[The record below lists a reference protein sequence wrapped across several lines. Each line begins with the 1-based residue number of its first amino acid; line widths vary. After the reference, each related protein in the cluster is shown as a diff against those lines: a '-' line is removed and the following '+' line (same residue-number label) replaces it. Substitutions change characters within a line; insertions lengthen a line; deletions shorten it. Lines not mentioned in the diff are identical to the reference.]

1 MISKLASNLNL
12 IVNLMDISESILRC
26 HNCFVEAGLLFNELF
41 SRVSSV
47 DTKSDRKSVYNGT
60 VPIFDELQEDQ
71 RHSIKNLSGL
81 IQESLNMLESTRH
94 HSNQAHESENL
105 SERIKHLEKL
115 LEERDSTSRRDQIK
129 ISTLQEFLV
138 QEIVGGDEARAK
150 VKAKDAELVALAEET
165 KKLRKAAAKQSQAA
179 ELRPNGGS
187 LHTDAKESKSS
198 SALSAPLSM
207 IDKFVRKSFGSRGF
221 FGLIVRYDDP
231 YFKVITHHHFIY
243 AILYLCCSL
252 L

>member
-1 MISKLASNLNL
+1 
-12 IVNLMDISESILRC
+12 MDISESILRC
-26 HNCFVEAGLLFNELF
+26 NNCFVEAGLLFNELF
-41 SRVSSV
+41 SRITSV
-47 DTKSDRKSVYNGT
+47 DTKSVDRKSVYNGI

-71 RHSIKNLSGL
+71 KHSIKNLSGL
-81 IQESLNMLESTRH
+81 IQESLNMLESMRH
-94 HSNQAHESENL
+94 HSTKGHESEDSL
-105 SERIKHLEKL
+105 LERVKHLEKL
-115 LEERDSTSRRDQIK
+115 LEERDSASRRDQIK

-165 KKLRKAAAKQSQAA
+165 KKLRKTAAKQSQVA

-187 LHTDAKESKSS
+187 SHTDVKEYKSS

-231 YFKVITHHHFIY
+231 YFKVII
-243 AILYLCCSL
+243 
-252 L
+252 

>member
-12 IVNLMDISESILRC
+12 IVNLMDRGESILRC

-47 DTKSDRKSVYNGT
+47 DTKSDRKSVYNGI
-60 VPIFDELQEDQ
+60 VPIFEELHEDQ

-81 IQESLNMLESTRH
+81 IQESLNMLESMRQH
-94 HSNQAHESENL
+94 NSQGHESEDL
-105 SERIKHLEKL
+105 SERVSHLEKL
-115 LEERDSTSRRDQIK
+115 LEERDSASRRDQIK

-165 KKLRKAAAKQSQAA
+165 KKLRKTAAKQSLTA
-179 ELRPNGGS
+179 ELRPNGAS
-187 LHTDAKESKSS
+187 SHTDAKESKSS
-198 SALSAPLSM
+198 SALSDPRSM

-231 YFKVITHHHFIY
+231 YFKVIIQHHFIP
-243 AILYLCCSL
+243 AILYLCCFL